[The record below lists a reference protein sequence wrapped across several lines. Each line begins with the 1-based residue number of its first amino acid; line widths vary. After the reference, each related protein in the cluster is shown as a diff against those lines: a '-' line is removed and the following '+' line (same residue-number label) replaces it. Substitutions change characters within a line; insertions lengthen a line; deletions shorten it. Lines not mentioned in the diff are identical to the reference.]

1 MEQSSVIEILLYA
14 PIGGVVLLYIGSKIY
29 GIELRTEEIRA
40 KYPEAP
46 GFAAAMEWDIKRGGF
61 AYSAYFKKPHL
72 RILRLS
78 ILVFILP
85 ILPLAFYFIGE
96 ISFRAMCMGLCWWT
110 LVMGRAQLGEIGD
123 GSVMAGL
130 GFSLVTRVI
139 ILIGFCVGGIG
150 GIVGG
155 FWFIQMIWEFGEFG
169 DLLGDLFAG

>member
-1 MEQSSVIEILLYA
+1 MDYVEILIYS
-14 PIGGVVLLYIGSKIY
+14 PIGGVALLYIGSKIY
-29 GIELRTEEIRA
+29 GIELRTEENRA
-40 KYPEAP
+40 EYPEAP
-46 GFAAAMEWDIKRGGF
+46 GFVAAIEWDIKRGGF

-85 ILPLAFYFIGE
+85 TLPLAFYFIGE
-96 ISFRAMCMGLCWWT
+96 ISFRAMCMGLFWWAF
-110 LVMGRAQLGEIGD
+110 VMGNAYFTEIGD
-123 GSVMAGL
+123 DSVMAGL

-139 ILIGFCVGGIG
+139 ILIGFCVGSIG

-155 FWFIQMIWEFGEFG
+155 FWFLQMIWEFGEFG